1 MRFKSRVVNSIL
13 EAISETKKRI
23 RHLEEESKKYSVAP
37 NANGVYT
44 GLVGY
49 LEALQDMLSEVRSMN
64 ENDQSNRDI

>member
-1 MRFKSRVVNSIL
+1 MRLKSRVVNSIL

-23 RHLEEESKKYSVAP
+23 RQLEEESKKYSVAP

>member
-23 RHLEEESKKYSVAP
+23 RQLEEESKKYSVAP

>member
-13 EAISETKKRI
+13 EVISETKKRI
-23 RHLEEESKKYSVAP
+23 RQLEEESKKYSVAP

-49 LEALQDMLSEVRSMN
+49 LEALQDILSEVRSMN

>member
-23 RHLEEESKKYSVAP
+23 RQLEEESKKYSVAP

-49 LEALQDMLSEVRSMN
+49 LEALQDILSEVRSMN